1 MHHIHDTGTRSQEIS
16 KTVGKSQGRPAVR
29 KKVVKFYTG
38 RVEIVQILGF
48 MQKKCLLKKADGG
61 EYTCRKPGKVVR

>member
-1 MHHIHDTGTRSQEIS
+1 M
-16 KTVGKSQGRPAVR
+16 
-29 KKVVKFYTG
+29 VKFYTG